1 MKTNTHSMAARR
13 RGFTLIELLI
23 VIAIIATIATLAGP
37 AFTNAMKAARQTQA
51 TNNCRQVIMALK
63 QFAVKNGSQYPD
75 SVANPATGGFAA
87 SSNEA
92 FRLLITQQVVKD
104 EKIFGCPSGFNPD
117 GIIGTAP
124 GYERALLPGEVH
136 WAMTA
141 GLTDTSAGNLPLVFE
156 NPVETGWPPRWNASV
171 AGQIRPGRTWVGGQV
186 VIGYQDG
193 SGGVVDL
200 AGTKGNVTVP
210 SLGGGLDLFTQA
222 SEGEKQPIL
231 MPQLPGASTQPR
243 IKPEGPAPIG
253 FPPLTAPE
261 PLPPSPLQN

>member
-1 MKTNTHSMAARR
+1 MKTNTHSRAARR
-13 RGFTLIELLI
+13 RGFTLIELLV
-23 VIAIIATIATLAGP
+23 VIAIIAILASLAVPATTAVLKIA
-37 AFTNAMKAARQTQA
+37 KQTQA

-63 QFAVKNGSQYPD
+63 QFAGKNGSQYPD

-92 FRLLITQQVVKD
+92 FRLMIIQQVVKD
-104 EKIFGCPSGFNPD
+104 EKIFGCPAGFSPD

-200 AGTKGNVTVP
+200 AGTQGTVTVP

-222 SEGEKQPIL
+222 SEGQKL
-231 MPQLPGASTQPR
+231 NMLVPQLPGVSTQAPR
-243 IKPEGPAPIG
+243 PPENPTPIG

-261 PLPPSPLQN
+261 PLPTSPLQN

>member
-13 RGFTLIELLI
+13 RGFTLIELLV
-23 VIAIIATIATLAGP
+23 VIAIIAILASLAVPATTAVLKIA
-37 AFTNAMKAARQTQA
+37 KQTQA

-63 QFAVKNGSQYPD
+63 QFAGKNGSQYPD

-92 FRLLITQQVVKD
+92 FRLLIIQQVVKD
-104 EKIFGCPSGFNPD
+104 ERIFGCPAGFSPD

-200 AGTKGNVTVP
+200 AGTQGNVTVP
-210 SLGGGLDLFTQA
+210 ALGGGLDLFTQA
-222 SEGEKQPIL
+222 SEGQKLNML
-231 MPQLPGASTQPR
+231 MPQLPGASIQPGP
-243 IKPEGPAPIG
+243 KPEGPTPIG

>member
-92 FRLLITQQVVKD
+92 FRLLIIQQVVKD
-104 EKIFGCPSGFNPD
+104 EKIFGCPAGFSPD

-200 AGTKGNVTVP
+200 AGTQGNVTVP

-222 SEGEKQPIL
+222 SEGQKL
-231 MPQLPGASTQPR
+231 NMLVPQLPGVSTQGVAP
-243 IKPEGPAPIG
+243 PECPTPPLGL
-253 FPPLTAPE
+253 PLTAPQS
-261 PLPPSPLQN
+261 LPPSPLQN